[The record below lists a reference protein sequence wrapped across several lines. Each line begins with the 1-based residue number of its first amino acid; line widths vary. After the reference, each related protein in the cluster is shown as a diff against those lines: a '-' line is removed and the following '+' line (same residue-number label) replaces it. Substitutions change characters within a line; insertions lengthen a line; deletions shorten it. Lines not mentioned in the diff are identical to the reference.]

1 MAMEFG
7 FFMRGQYPADTD
19 MEAAFADA
27 CEQARVAD
35 SLGYTYILKGQHYST
50 SPMQAL
56 QLVPFLSR
64 IMVEAPNAK
73 LVTGIVL
80 LPLHKPLDIAEQLA
94 SVDVMSGGRLVFGSG
109 IGYRDVEF
117 KAFGTEA
124 KDRGK
129 RFEECLEAIQRLWSE
144 DSVTMQG
151 SHFEL
156 DEASCSVKPV
166 QKPMP
171 PFWIGANVDAAVRRA
186 ARMADA
192 WFINPHQ
199 RMDTIAR
206 QLGVYRQALEAE
218 GKPEPTVLP
227 LMRECF
233 VAETTEKAVALARP
247 YLEAKYKAYHEW
259 GQDKS
264 MPKGDDDLSL
274 PFEELADGRFLLGS
288 PDNVAEQIIDYNRR
302 LGVNLIIL
310 GIQWVGMPHQQVLD
324 SLRLFAAEVMPKVRA
339 AT

>member
-1 MAMEFG
+1 MPMEFG
-7 FFMRGQYPADTD
+7 FFMRGQYPAGTD
-19 MEAAFADA
+19 MQKAFVEA

-35 SLGYTYILKGQHYST
+35 ELGYTYLLKGQHYSST
-50 SPMQAL
+50 PMQAL
-56 QLVPFLSR
+56 QLIPFLSR

-80 LPLHKPLDIAEQLA
+80 LPLHKPLDVAEQLA
-94 SVDVMSGGRLVFGSG
+94 SIDVMSGGRLVFGSG

-117 KAFGTEA
+117 KAFGTQA
-124 KDRGK
+124 KDRGA
-129 RFEECLEAIQRLWSE
+129 RFEECLDAIKRLWTE
-144 DSVTMQG
+144 EYVTMEG

-156 DEASCSVKPV
+156 DNASCSVMPV

-171 PFWIGANVDAAVRRA
+171 PLWIGANVDAAVRRC
-186 ARMADA
+186 ARMADT

-199 RMDTIAR
+199 RMDTIER

-218 GKPEPTVLP
+218 GKPDPSVLP

-233 VAETTEKAVALARP
+233 VAETTEKAVDLARP

-264 MPKGDDDLSL
+264 MPEGDNNLNL

-288 PDNVAEQIIDYNRR
+288 PELVAEQIIDYKKR
-302 LGVNLIIL
+302 LGVNVIIL
-310 GIQWVGMPHQQVLD
+310 GIQWVGMPHNQVID
-324 SLRLFAAEVMPKVRA
+324 SLKLFAKDVMPIVKA

>member
-1 MAMEFG
+1 MPMEFG
-7 FFMRGQYPADTD
+7 FFMRGQFPAEAD
-19 MEAAFADA
+19 MQETFAEA

-35 SLGYTYILKGQHYST
+35 ELGYTYILKGQHYST

-94 SVDVMSGGRLVFGSG
+94 SVDIMSGGRLVFGSG

-124 KDRGK
+124 KDRGQ
-129 RFEECLEAIQRLWSE
+129 RFEECLEAIKRLWTE
-144 DSVTMQG
+144 DTVTMKG
-151 SHFEL
+151 THFEL
-156 DEASCSVKPV
+156 DEASSSVKHV

-171 PFWIGANVDAAVRRA
+171 PLWIGANVDAAVRRA

-199 RMDTIAR
+199 RMDTISR

-218 GKPEPTVLP
+218 GKPDPDVLP

-233 VAETTEKAVALARP
+233 VAETTEKAVSLARP

-259 GQDKS
+259 GQDKQ
-264 MPKGDDDLSL
+264 MPEGDNDLGMAY
-274 PFEELADGRFLLGS
+274 EELQDGRFIFGS
-288 PDNVAEQIIDYNRR
+288 VDEVAEQIITLAKATGINQ
-302 LGVNLIIL
+302 LGCPV
-310 GIQWVGMPHQQVLD
+310 QWIGMPQSHVIEQMHLLGEEVLP
-324 SLRLFAAEVMPKVRA
+324 RVRQGL
-339 AT
+339 